1 MSMVEVNMSDD
12 GQVHNKGKSLWIWLA
27 IPPLAAVVGAI
38 ITIYL
43 ALAYPDPVIKA
54 PINKL
59 GKVMVQDQA
68 SIEMARN
75 LGLSARF
82 QRSAG
87 GQIHLYL
94 SGQSQAESLEL
105 LWLHATREEW
115 DRGAILLP
123 ISGAAGEYR
132 GVLPAPPSENGQWV
146 LRDPKADWR
155 LESAASHE
163 SATGE
168 FELSAVLR

>member
-115 DRGAILLP
+115 DRVPFCYPLVGQRANTVVFYLLHPVRMANGFCETPRP
-123 ISGAAGEYR
+123 I
-132 GVLPAPPSENGQWV
+132 GVWSRRLRMQAPPAN
-146 LRDPKADWR
+146 LN
-155 LESAASHE
+155 
-163 SATGE
+163 
-168 FELSAVLR
+168 